1 MSNYRWLAF
10 APALVLFLCGCSTTV
25 QVHARFPANVAEAA
39 PLRHVAVADFDGP
52 EGDHFAYALEAML
65 AAADFDGARYYTLMA
80 GGARGRGG
88 DSASALRYGRD
99 LRAEG
104 IFYGRMQSAT
114 FDNFPYDVKET
125 RCVKKDADGKCIRRE
140 DFFRPCL
147 RRAFHME
154 VFPMLVRVRD
164 GQVVY
169 SSRKSAGAE
178 TSWCRGDSQPTS
190 DDSMIDGA
198 VYNILGS
205 IREDIA
211 PYNTILNATVIEKT
225 DGLPEAGAK
234 AFDAAVKAAGKGD
247 LSTACHSWDAI
258 HASQPNHAWTT
269 YNIGVCAEANGDF
282 AGALSLYQK
291 ARATAPKENSDITE
305 SIARAQ
311 NLIAA
316 QQELRKTKKSR
327 KQ

>member
-1 MSNYRWLAF
+1 MLNCRWLVLG
-10 APALVLFLCGCSTTV
+10 PALLLLLCGCTTTV

-52 EGDHFAYALEAML
+52 EGDNFAYALEGML
-65 AAADFDGARYYTLMA
+65 ASADFDGARYYTMMEM
-80 GGARGRGG
+80 GHRGRGADTG
-88 DSASALRYGRD
+88 YATQYGRD
-99 LRAEG
+99 IHADG
-104 IFYGRMQSAT
+104 VFYGRMQTAH
-114 FDNFPYDVKET
+114 FDNFPYDEKTT
-125 RCVKKDADGKCIRRE
+125 RCVKKDADGKCVRHE

-147 RRAFHME
+147 RRTFRME
-154 VFPMLVRVRD
+154 VFPILVRVRD
-164 GQVVY
+164 GHVVY
-169 SSRKSAGAE
+169 SDRKSAGSE
-178 TSWCRGDSQPTS
+178 TSWCRGDAQLTS

-198 VYNILGS
+198 IYNILAS
-205 IREDIA
+205 IRQDIA

-225 DGLPEAGAK
+225 DGLPEADAK

-247 LSTACHSWDAI
+247 LSSACHAWDAI

-282 AGALSLYQK
+282 AGALKLYEK
-291 ARATAPKENSDITE
+291 ARSTAPVVNSDITE

-327 KQ
+327 K

>member
-1 MSNYRWLAF
+1 MLHCRWLVL
-10 APALVLFLCGCSTTV
+10 APVLLLLLGGCSTTV

-52 EGDHFAYALEAML
+52 EGDHFAYAMEAML

-80 GGARGRGG
+80 SGTRGRGADTG
-88 DSASALRYGRD
+88 YATQYGRD
-99 LRAEG
+99 IHADG
-104 IFYGRMQSAT
+104 VFYGRMQTVA
-114 FDNFPYDVKET
+114 FDNFPYEVKDS
-125 RCVKKDADGKCIRRE
+125 RCVKKDDDGKCIRRE
-140 DFFRPCL
+140 DFSRPCL
-147 RRAFHME
+147 RRAFRME
-154 VFPMLVRVRD
+154 VFPILVRIRD
-164 GQVVY
+164 GHVVY

-178 TSWCRGDSQPTS
+178 TSWCRGDAQPTS

-198 VYNILGS
+198 INTILAA
-205 IREDIA
+205 IRTDIA

-225 DGLPEAGAK
+225 DGLPEADAK

-247 LSTACHSWDAI
+247 LSSACHAWDAI

-282 AGALSLYQK
+282 AGALSLYEK
-291 ARATAPKENSDITE
+291 AQATAPKANGDITE
-305 SIARAQ
+305 SIARAK

-327 KQ
+327 K